1 MYEIVEGGFRVRL
14 DREPQRLRLRV
25 EESDH
30 FLFDQPLPGEGHVC
44 AGELM
49 YRAKEIDDGVV
60 AALQLA
66 AQRGTGK
73 LPAKARMLATL
84 ADETRDRLLG
94 AACILGGIK
103 KPGGLFSRKLPGEDE
118 AKALLEDEGKTKPL
132 GFYTWSDSLRR
143 LFRQDRALQDE
154 LPSPQRVR
162 EVLRADPDLMR
173 AYEAHLAFE
182 ARVAN
187 PPAEPDLRTGERLLP
202 AARAPERTLILAL
215 YGNSPI
221 PDGFDLMS
229 ELVRRVRSGAVDLAP
244 KPDSGFYDHQLAP
257 LPALLSPRRSD
268 RLSFDESWE
277 KRLESLARAAWAL
290 ARETQIK
297 SLDAVM
303 AGAAPPPP
311 RLVHLHPALRVE
323 PLPEYYALRAD
334 SYRFLREA
342 MAEVIGESA
351 LDGIARLTPR
361 GESGESVLQ
370 SLRET
375 ESLFRGAR
383 AAALEDLG
391 FAAPPGA
398 AEFARWAA
406 KRPPVGDGRMMVPV
420 FFDVQRRKYKVWA
433 LLGWED
439 APALIDFVERPR
451 VVSIEKLDRNAGEA
465 QLAWVSGGDSYWTPV
480 VVELYVRKLL
490 DRDQLR
496 ALCEKH
502 GDVSAIMADLQS

>member
-66 AQRGTGK
+66 AQRGVGK

-84 ADETRDRLLG
+84 ADETRDPLLG

-229 ELVRRVRSGAVDLAP
+229 ELVRRSPTRAAPRPALAP
-244 KPDSGFYDHQLAP
+244 PER
-257 LPALLSPRRSD
+257 PAVVRRK
-268 RLSFDESWE
+268 L
-277 KRLESLARAAWAL
+277 
-290 ARETQIK
+290 
-297 SLDAVM
+297 
-303 AGAAPPPP
+303 
-311 RLVHLHPALRVE
+311 
-323 PLPEYYALRAD
+323 
-334 SYRFLREA
+334 
-342 MAEVIGESA
+342 GE
-351 LDGIARLTPR
+351 TPR
-361 GESGESVLQ
+361 VSRASGVGAGPRDADQ
-370 SLRET
+370 VAR
-375 ESLFRGAR
+375 RGDGR
-383 AAALEDLG
+383 CSAAA
-391 FAAPPGA
+391 AAAGPSPPGA
-398 AEFARWAA
+398 ARRAA
-406 KRPPVGDGRMMVPV
+406 
-420 FFDVQRRKYKVWA
+420 
-433 LLGWED
+433 
-439 APALIDFVERPR
+439 
-451 VVSIEKLDRNAGEA
+451 AGI
-465 QLAWVSGGDSYWTPV
+465 
-480 VVELYVRKLL
+480 
-490 DRDQLR
+490 LR
-496 ALCEKH
+496 AARGQLPVPARSH
-502 GDVSAIMADLQS
+502 G